1 MLRGH
6 SVIGIHFRWLLVLFI
21 LLMISPTARDQANDR
36 RDGNWWRAQSVN
48 TRYAFMTGFLDGL
61 YLGNDFSYWGLTNSK
76 GECVEPIAK
85 SFSDN
90 ITKFVSGVTNAQLS
104 DGLDSF
110 YEDYRNRRIRVD
122 HGVWLVLNEIS
133 GKPKDDMDRMIENW
147 RRNAD

>member
-1 MLRGH
+1 M
-6 SVIGIHFRWLLVLFI
+6 
-21 LLMISPTARDQANDR
+21 
-36 RDGNWWRAQSVN
+36 
-48 TRYAFMTGFLDGL
+48 
-61 YLGNDFSYWGLTNSK
+61 
-76 GECVEPIAK
+76 EPIAK